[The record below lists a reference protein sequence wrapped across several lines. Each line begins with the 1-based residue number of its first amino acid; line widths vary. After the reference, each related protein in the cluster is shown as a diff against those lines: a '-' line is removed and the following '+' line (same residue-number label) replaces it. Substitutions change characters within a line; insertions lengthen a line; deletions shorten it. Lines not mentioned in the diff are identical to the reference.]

1 MYVRDKTPDL
11 FKDFFSLG
19 EKLDFSNRWLA
30 LAEMIPWE
38 KIDDMYSKNFS
49 ANSGR
54 RAMDSR
60 LVCGLFLVKHIKD
73 LSDEETIKEYEE
85 NPYIQAFCGRLH
97 FSKESDFSLSLLSDR
112 RKRLGKEFWDF
123 WTYQILPI
131 LDEQKVFKYYRNKK
145 EKSRLICGFLGKIKE
160 RFFSFFSI

>member
-1 MYVRDKTPDL
+1 MYLSDKTPN

-19 EKLDFSNRWLA
+19 ENLDFSNRWLA

-38 KIDDMYSKNFS
+38 KIDDVYSKNFS

-85 NPYIQAFCGRLH
+85 NPYIQAFCGRIH
-97 FSKESDFSLSLLSDR
+97 FSKESGFSVSLLSDR
-112 RKRLGKEFWDF
+112 RRRLGGEFWDF
-123 WTYQILPI
+123 WNYQVLPI

-145 EKSRLICGFLGKIKE
+145 DESCFFCEFLKKIKE
-160 RFFSFFSI
+160 GILSLKKAT